1 MNIEEIKGKADQ
13 LKGKAEELQ
22 GKAQELLNNPD
33 VQEKS
38 IKPRIFLATQKTNL
52 RISLKTKPMVK
63 VFSVLGNQMT
73 RSDLRWEKSCKQLSY
88 VVKAGEHSDAKLSRF
103 VYNPHSCGTT
113 VIIQAITFQ
122 NLAFL

>member
-63 VFSVLGNQMT
+63 VF
-73 RSDLRWEKSCKQLSY
+73 RFWEI
-88 VVKAGEHSDAKLSRF
+88 R
-103 VYNPHSCGTT
+103 
-113 VIIQAITFQ
+113 
-122 NLAFL
+122 